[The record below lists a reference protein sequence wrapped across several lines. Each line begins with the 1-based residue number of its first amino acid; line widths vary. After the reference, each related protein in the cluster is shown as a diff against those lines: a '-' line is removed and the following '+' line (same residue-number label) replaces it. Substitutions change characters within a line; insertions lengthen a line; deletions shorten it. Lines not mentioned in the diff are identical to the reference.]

1 MKTTSLFGAGVL
13 LIGVATAVFAGP
25 RGVGGARPSPRPAG
39 GSAVSG
45 HMQPRPA
52 PSAPRPQQPM
62 NRPNPAQRPANRP
75 SVNPTPRPNP
85 MPKPVNRPNPSM
97 PSTKPGLVPTNRP
110 ANINKPTTLPGNLNK
125 PNINKPTT
133 LPGNV
138 NKPNFNKPTTL
149 PGNVNKPTTLPGN
162 VNKPTTLPGNLT
174 KPNINKPTTL
184 PGNLTKP
191 NIDRPTT
198 LPAPGGGNRPMRP
211 DLPGGGTGGNRPT
224 NPFVPGG
231 GGSGTNRPNIGG
243 GNGNGSGNTVNKPTW
258 INNRPNINTGGNNIN
273 TGGNRY
279 NNVNVTNNN
288 FYSSYNSYR
297 PSYNRP
303 WGGWSGNNWSGYYG
317 GWHSG
322 WHSGYWGSNAGWF
335 TAGVATGWLLAPR
348 VASYSYVNPFYV
360 TPVVPTTTV
369 VYNYS
374 QPIITVPVAAPAT
387 TAASDLPVD
396 VPVTQAPAPTPVQ
409 QAALSPQEKAAPD
422 ITKLSEEDA
431 AKLQSEVEEIVNEGR
446 SAFKAGAYPSALGK
460 IEEAI
465 GKIPNDP
472 TMHEFRALVL
482 FARGDT
488 AKGDYKNASAAIY
501 SVLASGP
508 GWNWD
513 TLSKLYPDT
522 KVYGA
527 QLKALEKHYKDN
539 PTAGEDAFLLAYH
552 YLTLEEKDAAIQK
565 LEETL
570 KLIPGDELTKKMLD
584 YLKNPPKQPAPAT
597 DKPKPGS

>member
-110 ANINKPTTLPGNLNK
+110 A
-125 PNINKPTT
+125 
-133 LPGNV
+133 
-138 NKPNFNKPTTL
+138 
-149 PGNVNKPTTLPGN
+149 
-162 VNKPTTLPGNLT
+162 
-174 KPNINKPTTL
+174 NINKPTTL